1 AGGELA
7 VDADGGLGVG
17 QQLAGHRDDGLVEAG
32 ELLAGRAGHA
42 EPHAATS
49 AASGRWKHERS
60 PVWQAGPS
68 WSTSTSSASPSQS
81 SRTSRTHCRCP
92 EVSPLTQ
99 YSLRLR
105 DQYVARPVVSVRCR
119 ASSSIQATISTSPVS
134 CCWTTAATRPLG
146 SRRSSAA
153 MSGARGDSVGGT

>member
-49 AASGRWKHERS
+49 AESGRWKHERS

-68 WSTSTSSASPSQS
+68 WSTRTSSASPSQS

-92 EVSPLTQ
+92 EVSPFTQ
-99 YSLRLR
+99 YSRRLR
-105 DQYVARPVVSVRCR
+105 DQYVARPVVSVRCS
-119 ASSSIQATISTSPVS
+119 ASSSIHASMSTSPVS
-134 CCWTTAATRPLG
+134 PSWTTAGTSPSALRFSRAAT
-146 SRRSSAA
+146 
-153 MSGARGDSVGGT
+153 